1 MLSLVDAGR
10 WADDLQFLLDAFPQA
25 TFEVHLS
32 ATDIGEA
39 ERLLSSRIEIRAVT
53 GRARAWLGRLVRI
66 ALARPYP
73 TIVMTGASR
82 QNLMPLFKTVCI
94 LSDPL
99 SAITTNYLVQA
110 LRVIEAQ
117 AKPEWVSRQE

>member
-1 MLSLVDAGR
+1 
-10 WADDLQFLLDAFPQA
+10 
-25 TFEVHLS
+25 
-32 ATDIGEA
+32 
-39 ERLLSSRIEIRAVT
+39 
-53 GRARAWLGRLVRI
+53 
-66 ALARPYP
+66 
-73 TIVMTGASR
+73 MTGASR